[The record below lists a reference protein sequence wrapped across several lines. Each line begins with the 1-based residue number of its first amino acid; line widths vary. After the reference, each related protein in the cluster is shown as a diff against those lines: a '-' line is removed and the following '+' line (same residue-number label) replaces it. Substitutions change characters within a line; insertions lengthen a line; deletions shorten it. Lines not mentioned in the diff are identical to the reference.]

1 MRQVFEP
8 AASRAGAR
16 GPTATTRGL
25 VDPAAA
31 RSGFELVRLDPA
43 PDLADLVERHWVVR
57 WDLPPGTEFT
67 QVVIPH
73 PNANVVAEADGF
85 AVHGIPGGLFARTL
99 QGSGAVLGTKLRPG
113 ALRVLAGGPGAL
125 RPGLVLPAAAALPGS
140 RGPSGP
146 DVERAGRR
154 AAAAARAGDDL
165 GAVAAVTPVLR
176 EAATA
181 RRTPRAGL
189 ALDRVARVLGAVVAG
204 ELGPDAGVADL
215 AALVGTTPRSL
226 QRLFAGW
233 VGVSPKW
240 VLQRHRVHLAAEL
253 LAADPGRPLA
263 GLAAAVGYYDQAHL
277 GVDFARALGTT
288 PAAYARRCAAS
299 RAALGAAPGPPVDP
313 SLGRAALV
321 TSGRA

>member
-1 MRQVFEP
+1 MFEQRTGRP
-8 AASRAGAR
+8 VPTAPP
-16 GPTATTRGL
+16 GPTASTRGL

-57 WDLPPGTEFT
+57 WSLPPGAEFT

-85 AVHGIPGGLFARTL
+85 GVHGIPGGLFSRTL
-99 QGSGAVLGTKLRPG
+99 RGSGAVLGTKLRPG
-113 ALRVLAGGPGAL
+113 ALRVLLGGPDAL
-125 RPGLVLPAAAALPGS
+125 RPGLVAPAAVALSGAH
-140 RGPSGP
+140 GPAGH
-146 DVERAGRR
+146 DVEDAGRR
-154 AAAAARAGDDL
+154 AVAAARAGDDAA
-165 GAVAAVTPVLR
+165 AVAAVTPVLR
-176 EAATA
+176 AAAAA
-181 RRTPRAGL
+181 RRTPRAAR
-189 ALDRVARVLGAVVAG
+189 ALDRVAHVLGAVVAG

-226 QRLFAGW
+226 QRLFADW

-240 VLQRHRVHLAAEL
+240 VLQRHRVHLAADL
-253 LAADPGRPLA
+253 VAADPGLPLA
-263 GLAAAVGYYDQAHL
+263 EVAAAVGYYDQAHL
-277 GVDFARALGTT
+277 TTDFARALGTP

-299 RAALGAAPGPPVDP
+299 RAALATAVAGPAPSPRGTAD
-313 SLGRAALV
+313 LV

>member
-1 MRQVFEP
+1 MFEP
-8 AASRAGAR
+8 GAGGARSR

-31 RSGFELVRLDPA
+31 RGGFELVRLDPA

-57 WDLPPGTEFT
+57 WDLPAGAEFT

-73 PNANVVAEADGF
+73 PSANVVAEADGF
-85 AVHGIPGGLFARTL
+85 AVHGIPGGLFSRTL
-99 QGSGAVLGTKLRPG
+99 RGSGAVLGTKLRPG
-113 ALRVLAGGPGAL
+113 ALRVLVGGPGAL
-125 RPGLVLPAAAALPGS
+125 RPGLVVPAAAALPGV
-140 RGPSGP
+140 RGPSAS
-146 DVERAGRR
+146 DVEEAGRR
-154 AAAAARAGDDL
+154 AVAAARAGDDAA
-165 GAVAAVTPVLR
+165 AVAAVTPVLR
-176 EAATA
+176 AAAAA
-181 RRTPRAGL
+181 RRTPRSAV

-226 QRLFAGW
+226 QRLFADW

-240 VLQRHRVHLAAEL
+240 VLQRHRVHLAADL
-253 LAADPGRPLA
+253 LAADPAMPLA
-263 GLAAAVGYYDQAHL
+263 DLAAAVGYYDQAHL

-288 PAAYARRCAAS
+288 PAVYARRCAAS
-299 RAALGAAPGPPVDP
+299 RAAAD
-313 SLGRAALV
+313 LV